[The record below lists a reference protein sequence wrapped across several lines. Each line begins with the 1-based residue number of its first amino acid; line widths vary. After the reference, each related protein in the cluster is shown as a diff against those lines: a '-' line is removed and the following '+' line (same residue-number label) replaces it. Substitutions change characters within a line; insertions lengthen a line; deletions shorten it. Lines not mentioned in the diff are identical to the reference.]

1 MSTIEENSIK
11 NVAQVAAP
19 SDATQGIAPSDA
31 AHQNAQD
38 DAQRITA
45 QGSNAHRNA
54 PDWDALAARR
64 ATTIPANV
72 FAAMDAKVA
81 AAQATGHDVI
91 DLSKANPDLRTPEFI
106 VRAGQ
111 EALDRLE
118 NHRYSHFDGKPAFR
132 RAAADWYLREH
143 GVHLDPDTQVMASI
157 GAVLG
162 LTAVTQ
168 ALLDPGDV
176 LAVPDPY
183 YPPYAAMASVAGAE
197 LLPIPTSW
205 EAGFLPDFDAVPA
218 EQWRRVKLLLLNYPN
233 NPTGATATRE
243 LFEKAIELA
252 HRYGFVV
259 ANDFAYTSLD
269 TGLEPQGKP
278 LSLLAVA
285 GAEDVAVEVVSMSKM
300 YGMAG
305 WRLGFVAG
313 PEGLMRYVREYH
325 HQMASHPTGAVQD
338 AGQVALESDQSCVDA
353 FSERYRARRA
363 QLGAGL
369 AANGFDVFDSHGSLF
384 VWARVPSHPDA
395 ARVDAGAAAVGAAAA
410 SGVAEASA
418 DGAASN
424 AGMPVGAA
432 AASANATAAKP
443 VDSAAFAER
452 LLEEANVA
460 VMPGSCFGAA
470 GEGYVRLSL
479 LADEDRLAEAVRRIG
494 RVEQW
499 I

>member
-1 MSTIEENSIK
+1 MSTIKGN
-11 NVAQVAAP
+11 AAGGATQPVAA
-19 SDATQGIAPSDA
+19 QDA
-31 AHQNAQD
+31 AH
-38 DAQRITA
+38 
-45 QGSNAHRNA
+45 GSAARANA

-81 AAQATGHDVI
+81 AAQAAGHDVI

-111 EALDRLE
+111 EAMDRLE

-143 GVHLDPDTQVMASI
+143 GVRLDPDTQVMASI
-157 GAVLG
+157 GAVIG

-176 LAVPDPY
+176 LVVPDPY

-197 LLPIPTSW
+197 LLPIPTRW
-205 EAGFLPDFDAVPA
+205 EDGFLPDLDAVPA

-233 NPTGATATRE
+233 NPTGTTATRE

-285 GAEDVAVEVVSMSKM
+285 GSEDVAVEVVSMSKL

-395 ARVDAGAAAVGAAAA
+395 TGATGVVSNAGVPAAGSASAAAA
-410 SGVAEASA
+410 
-418 DGAASN
+418 GA
-424 AGMPVGAA
+424 
-432 AASANATAAKP
+432 TAKP

-494 RVEQW
+494 PVEQW